1 MLLKINNTRL
11 KIQNSAFTLIELL
24 VVISIIAIL
33 ATLLIANMNAIRGRA
48 RDTARKS
55 DLRNIQTALRLY
67 YNDYGVYPGDY
78 EYKINGCGIGGLRT
92 CEWGGSFAS
101 DEHTYMSILPADP
114 SPDRSY
120 TYDRNDTANDLYTLS
135 ACLENVS
142 DDRCAGDCSGDIDG
156 CVYLVQP

>member
-1 MLLKINNTRL
+1 MGTKIKEIRSQ
-11 KIQNSAFTLIELL
+11 IQNSGFTLIELL

-33 ATLLIANMNAIRGRA
+33 ATLLIA
-48 RDTARKS
+48 RKS

-67 YNDYGVYPGDY
+67 YNDYGMYPGDY

-101 DEHTYMSILPADP
+101 DKNTYMSILPADP

-120 TYDRNDTANDLYTLS
+120 TYDRNNTANDLYTLS

-142 DDRCAGDCSGDIDG
+142 DDRCAGVCSGGIDG
-156 CVYLVQP
+156 CTYLVQP